1 MPPEAAN
8 DPSRWL
14 ESAVSMPERL
24 PVGHDLTP
32 SEAREVVDKTL
43 GALQEARPITSRAVA
58 RGTRDY
64 LEGVQE
70 GVLDLPN

>member
-1 MPPEAAN
+1 MTLRGGLNQPFRRQ
-8 DPSRWL
+8 SGF
-14 ESAVSMPERL
+14 